1 MLLCLCFFMMPCKA
15 YAISTSDAK
24 EPISTEGACTLSL
37 SYICS
42 EAAVSDVPVKLF
54 RVADV
59 SASAQYSL
67 TAPFAASGLN
77 LNGIRSS
84 SEWDVIRST
93 LESYILANAMTADY
107 SAVTDQNGYAQF
119 ESLKPGLYLLS
130 EVRVVQNGW
139 SYSFDS
145 ALISLPGLRE
155 DGLWQY
161 RITVTP
167 KSVAAPPSETDDP
180 DVPNEEIQYK
190 ILKLWKDENAQAERP
205 PSIDVEI
212 FRDGIS
218 CQIVSLSE
226 EIHWSYTWTTKDDG
240 ANWMVVE
247 RNIPSGYAVTLEE
260 RTTTFI
266 LTNTLISDAPPPDD
280 PSPDN
285 PLPDD
290 PPDSPKTGDSP
301 HILLYTVLIYVSGVT
316 LILLGI
322 TEKRKRA

>member
-1 MLLCLCFFMMPCKA
+1 MMPCKA
-15 YAISTSDAK
+15 FAISTSDAK
-24 EPISTEGACTLSL
+24 EPISTEGVCALNL
-37 SYICS
+37 SYTSNGTI
-42 EAAVSDVPVKLF
+42 VSDAPVNLF

-67 TAPFAASGLN
+67 TASFAESGLN

-84 SEWDVIRST
+84 GEWDVIRST
-93 LESYILANAMTADY
+93 LEAYILANAMAADF
-107 SAVTDQNGYAQF
+107 SAVTDQNGCTQF
-119 ESLKPGLYLLS
+119 AFLKPGLYLLS
-130 EVRVVQNGW
+130 AVRVVQNGL

-145 ALISLPGLRE
+145 ALIALPGLSE
-155 DGLWQY
+155 DGLWEY
-161 RITVTP
+161 RITATP
-167 KSVAAPPSETDDP
+167 KSVAAPPSQPDDP
-180 DVPNEEIQYK
+180 DEPDKEIQYK
-190 ILKLWKDENAQAERP
+190 ILKLWKDENGQAERP

-226 EIHWSYTWTTKDDG
+226 DTHWSYTWTTKDDE
-240 ANWMVVE
+240 ANWTVVE

-266 LTNTLISDAPPPDD
+266 LTNTLNPDDPPPDAPP
-280 PSPDN
+280 
-285 PLPDD
+285 PDD

-301 HILLYTVLIYVSGVT
+301 HILLYTVLMYVSGIA

-322 TEKRKRA
+322 TGKRKRA

>member
-1 MLLCLCFFMMPCKA
+1 MAKRRMAIIALLVCLCLFMMPCKA
-15 YAISTSDAK
+15 YAVFTSDAK
-24 EPISTEGACTLSL
+24 EPISTEGACTLNL
-37 SYICS
+37 SYICN
-42 EAAVSDVPVKLF
+42 EAVVSDVPVKLF

-67 TAPFAASGLN
+67 TASFAASGLN

-84 SEWDVIRST
+84 GEWDAIGST
-93 LESYILANAMTADY
+93 LESCILANTTAADD
-107 SAVTDQNGYAQF
+107 SAVTDQNGCARF
-119 ESLKPGLYLLS
+119 EPLKPGLYLFS
-130 EVRVVQNGW
+130 AVRVVQNGW

-145 ALISLPGLRE
+145 ALISLPGLSE
-155 DGLWQY
+155 DGLGQY

-167 KSVAAPPSETDDP
+167 KSVAAPPTEPDDP

-190 ILKLWKDENAQAERP
+190 ILKLWKDESGQAERP

-218 CQIVSLSE
+218 YQIVSLSQDA
-226 EIHWSYTWTTKDDG
+226 HWSYAWTAKDDG

-247 RNIPSGYAVTLEE
+247 RNIPSGYTVTVEE
-260 RTTTFI
+260 RTATFI
-266 LTNTLISDAPPPDD
+266 LTNTLLPDAPT
-280 PSPDN
+280 
-285 PLPDD
+285 PDD

-301 HILLYTVLIYVSGVT
+301 HILLYTILMYVSGAA

-322 TEKRKRA
+322 TGKRKRA